1 MPNSDFVAME
11 YESQVMI
18 SEEEYLRIYQDN
30 LRLDY
35 KHVYSE
41 IVNIYY
47 DTPDLFLMNHHMALR
62 MRGVKDKYN
71 EFTLKIKGD
80 DGVVKEINYPIKE
93 NEPIDNLDRFP
104 LIKEALLEKNI
115 NIRNIKYITTLL
127 TKRLE
132 VFKEGYLFV
141 IDKNT
146 YGFTVDYNLE
156 VESISVE
163 LAKKY
168 LKQEADKYGIEIKKN
183 YISKSRR
190 AIQSYL
196 KK

>member
-30 LRLDY
+30 LRLNY
-35 KHVYSE
+35 KHVHSE

-71 EFTLKIKGD
+71 EFTIKIKGD
-80 DGVVKEINYPIKE
+80 DGAVKEINYPIKE

-115 NIRNIKYITTLL
+115 NIINIKYITNLI
-127 TKRLE
+127 TKR
-132 VFKEGYLFV
+132 
-141 IDKNT
+141 
-146 YGFTVDYNLE
+146 
-156 VESISVE
+156 
-163 LAKKY
+163 
-168 LKQEADKYGIEIKKN
+168 
-183 YISKSRR
+183 
-190 AIQSYL
+190 
-196 KK
+196 